1 MTRGLTLLLLGFLW
15 IASRTAT
22 ADTASS
28 SGCRITVIAEFPVT
42 MRGHQIL
49 TTGSINDQP
58 IKVLIDT
65 GASVSMVWRP
75 SAVRLGLK
83 LRDAGG
89 SVVGVG
95 GRSQLQTAY
104 LEALRIDRYVGRN
117 RSFLVGGDRPAPYDL
132 ILGEDFLSNFNVEF
146 DLGHK
151 AVRLLTLDHCV
162 PEQLAYWSERYELA
176 DLVATPKAAVRVM
189 PRVRLN
195 ERGVDAI
202 LDSGASNSVV
212 SRGLAI
218 TLGAVL
224 LERSGGVSQG
234 VGKGTLE
241 TEIGT
246 FDSVAVGDESVQHAK
261 LLLADL
267 NKNNVWSTTGSR
279 IEAVHAMV
287 PDMLLG
293 ADFLLSHRVVVPS
306 ELRKMTFTYEG
317 GPVFVTIRPRPVDPP
332 PEGQGAGSDDPT
344 PTMPKSPE

>member
-28 SGCRITVIAEFPVT
+28 SGCRITVIAEFPIT

-95 GRSQLQTAY
+95 GRSRLQVAY

-151 AVRLLTLDHCV
+151 AIRLLKLDHCV
-162 PEQLAYWSERYELA
+162 PEQLAYWSGRYELA
-176 DLVATPKAAVRVM
+176 DLVATPKSAVRVM

-195 ERGVDAI
+195 ERGVDVI

-218 TLGAVL
+218 TLGAVP

-246 FDSVAVGDESVQHAK
+246 FDSVSVGDETVQHAK

-267 NKNNVWSTTGSR
+267 NKNNVWSTTGST
-279 IEAVHAMV
+279 IEETHAMV

-306 ELRKMTFTYEG
+306 ELRKMAFTYEG
-317 GPVFVTIRPRPVDPP
+317 GSVFLTTRPARL
-332 PEGQGAGSDDPT
+332 EPT
-344 PTMPKSPE
+344 PEDRDDASDRAAAAEPKTR